1 MKWFHQIEARSSQLY
16 AAIAMCIT
24 ALIVFFV
31 SHSFFIAAAIAIFIG
46 VFFTIALKQ
55 GESRR
60 TAAIEAGCPEL
71 IDILISGV
79 QSGLSLNESLIGLA
93 TRGPEVFRPQFASF
107 RDELFSHGDFNKALA
122 NVQEELTHPNT
133 DLIFEAL
140 RISKALGGA
149 ELLNILRLLGNF
161 IREDLTLRRE
171 IAVKHNW
178 IRNSA
183 HLSAGAPWILL
194 LLLST
199 QPSTATAFSTLSGI
213 SILTAG
219 LVMTAVAYLW
229 MNRLS
234 KLPVAHRIFH
244 TSDLKLPR

>member
-1 MKWFHQIEARSSQLY
+1 M
-16 AAIAMCIT
+16 
-24 ALIVFFV
+24 
-31 SHSFFIAAAIAIFIG
+31 AIAIFIG
-46 VFFTIALKQ
+46 VFFTIALKK

-60 TAAIEAGCPEL
+60 TAAIEASCPEL
-71 IDILISGV
+71 IDVLISGV
-79 QSGLSLNESLIGLA
+79 QSGLSLNESLIGLSS
-93 TRGPEVFRPQFASF
+93 RGPEVLRIYFSSF
-107 RDELFSHGDFNKALA
+107 RDELFSHGDFNRALM
-122 NVQEELTHPNT
+122 NLQEELSHPNT

-149 ELLNILRLLGNF
+149 ELLKILRLLGNF

-199 QPSTATAFSTLSGI
+199 QPSTAAAFSTLSGV
-213 SILTAG
+213 SILIAG
-219 LVMTAVAYLW
+219 LVMTATAYLW

-234 KLPVAHRIFH
+234 RLPVADRIFYSH
-244 TSDLKLPR
+244 ELKSAS